1 MKSILGIAETGTGVG
16 SAENSEKVRL
26 YIERKRLLYLTQ
38 GEMTWCRNH
47 RVTPEGGLQR
57 VVKIGLGPLRGGDTA
72 APYTLAT
79 LHEYQRK
86 GCQGRSCESGRHLSS
101 QYVGSWIAKAARG
114 HDTLGDAT

>member
-1 MKSILGIAETGTGVG
+1 MKSIHAPLGIAETGTGVG
-16 SAENSEKVRL
+16 SVENSEKVRL

-72 APYTLAT
+72 APIPW
-79 LHEYQRK
+79 QRCTSIRGKVVK
-86 GCQGRSCESGRHLSS
+86 GGRVS
-101 QYVGSWIAKAARG
+101 QEG
-114 HDTLGDAT
+114 T

>member
-1 MKSILGIAETGTGVG
+1 MRLSVSQKREQGVG
-16 SAENSEKVRL
+16 TVENSEKVRL

-72 APYTLAT
+72 APIPW
-79 LHEYQRK
+79 QRCTSIRRNVVK
-86 GCQGRSCESGRHLSS
+86 GGRVS
-101 QYVGSWIAKAARG
+101 QEG
-114 HDTLGDAT
+114 T